1 MTNNIPE
8 YDHDSF
14 RSEFDITF
22 IRETMDWSQEQMA
35 DHMGCHRSK
44 ISRWESG
51 HAVIDK
57 LAAKEY
63 WRMHFELGLHEKHT
77 DKADAPRHRESAL

>member
-1 MTNNIPE
+1 MTNIIPE
-8 YDHDSF
+8 YDHESF
-14 RSEFDITF
+14 RSEIDITF
-22 IRETMDWSQEQMA
+22 IREAMNWSQEQMA

-44 ISRWESG
+44 ISRFESG

-63 WRMHFELGLHEKHT
+63 WRLYHDLGLHENHT
-77 DKADAPRHRESAL
+77 GKVDATGHGERTP